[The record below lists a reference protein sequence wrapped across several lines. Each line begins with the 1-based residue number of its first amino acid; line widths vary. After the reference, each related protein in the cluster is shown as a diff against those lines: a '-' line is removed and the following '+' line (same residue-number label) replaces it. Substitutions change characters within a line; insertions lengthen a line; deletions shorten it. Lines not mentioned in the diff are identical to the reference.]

1 MALVLHLSHTQQQF
15 LGDSGQQQRVLL
27 FESEQQK
34 MDRVLN
40 HYAILLQQLV

>member
-15 LGDSGQQQRVLL
+15 LGDLGRQQRVLL

-34 MDRVLN
+34 MDHALN
-40 HYAILLQQLV
+40 HYAILLPQLV